1 MDKGDSTR
9 RKWASFIALCALALA
24 GNWLSLPLFFGIDL
38 IFGSIAVMLAA
49 VYLGFWAAGII
60 ALVGA
65 LYTLFLWGQ
74 PLAMP
79 AFVLE
84 GLVVAW
90 LYHRRK
96 LTNLVLADLAF
107 WLVIGLPVVVLVYSI
122 YGGMADS
129 AVMLIALKQAINGVF
144 NALLAGLVVLLISYR
159 AKQSASL
166 SLSWIIFHCM
176 LSAILLAGIT
186 PIIMDARDQRNALE
200 GAVFE
205 RLSNVARILDSRMRA
220 DPQGD
225 DRLDY
230 HLSRMQA
237 MFPQVNIAVQD
248 DRQIYIT
255 HSRKIQSTEAGLIP
269 ELSTSQSGLQI
280 WLPAGD
286 LNSVARWQ
294 RGVYWLRIALT
305 QSPERYI
312 LVEQSAESLIAVR
325 EAQRLNK
332 FLLLAGIFLA
342 SIFLAWLI
350 SRFLSAPVIR
360 LAMASEDVEHSVRT
374 GRFPK
379 VPGSVAKEFDQLSS
393 ALNHMGSD
401 ITSSVKLLQDSRGKL
416 AVSVAERT
424 QELAD
429 ANGLLT
435 SVLNAAEDFG
445 IVATDSQGVITFF
458 NTGAQRLLGYSAEQ
472 VVGRE
477 TPALLHDPAEV
488 KKVADEL
495 KSAHGVVIEGFRV
508 IVHEAELGKRAPRE
522 WTYITRNG
530 QRVPVLLV
538 VTVIRNADGGIA
550 GYLGIAED
558 ISERK
563 RLEQVKT
570 EFVSTVSHELRTPLT
585 SITGALGM
593 LRSGVLGALPDQ
605 AKEMVNLAHNNS
617 QRLTNLINDLLDIE
631 KIAAGKLHFDY
642 QQVAIEEQITQAVA
656 SVRQYAP
663 EQEVQFDTSAP
674 VPQALIQVD
683 LQRFQQVMSNLLS
696 NAVKFSPQGGSVKLS
711 ASMKGDRVRIS
722 IIDHGEGITDAFK
735 PRIFQRFAQADSSD
749 QRRKGGTGLGLAITR
764 ELVEHMGGELGFE
777 SELGKGSTFWV
788 ELPAYP
794 MTPVQPEPIN
804 GTLVTSRQIRV
815 LHVEDDYDL
824 HQVIRQSADESFSF
838 QLATTMSQARLMMAK
853 QEFDLLLLDLELPDG
868 NGVALIDEVRH
879 YWSNCS
885 IMLLAGEGIDPALR
899 LRVEAAVLKSALS
912 IPDLLR
918 RIEQLTVKL
927 HSDREQ
933 PHD

>member
-1 MDKGDSTR
+1 M
-9 RKWASFIALCALALA
+9 
-24 GNWLSLPLFFGIDL
+24 SLPLFFGIDL

-49 VYLGFWAAGII
+49 VYLGFWAAGFI

-65 LYTLFLWGQ
+65 LYTWFLWGQ

-79 AFVLE
+79 AFILE

-90 LYHRRK
+90 LYNKRR

-107 WLVIGLPVVVLVYSI
+107 WLVIGLPVVVLVYSA

-129 AVMLIALKQAINGVF
+129 AVMLIAVKQALNGIF

-159 AKQSASL
+159 TRQSASL
-166 SLSWIIFHCM
+166 SLSWIIFHSM

-186 PIIMDARDQRNALE
+186 PIIIDARAQRDALE
-200 GAVFE
+200 DAVFE
-205 RLSNVARILDSRMRA
+205 RLSNIARVLDGRLQAEPPGS
-220 DPQGD
+220 

-237 MFPQVNIAVQD
+237 MFPQVNIAVQND
-248 DRQIYIT
+248 QQVYVTQGHQIRSIT
-255 HSRKIQSTEAGLIP
+255 PGFPTEV
-269 ELSTSQSGLQI
+269 STSRSDLQI

-286 LNSVARWQ
+286 FNSVARWQ
-294 RGVYWLRIALT
+294 RGVYWLRIALS

-312 LVEQSAESLIAVR
+312 VVEQSAESLIAIR

-332 FLLLAGIFLA
+332 FLLLAGIFLG

-350 SRFLSAPVIR
+350 SRFLSAPVVR
-360 LAMASEDVEHSVRT
+360 LAIASEDVELSVRT
-374 GRFPK
+374 GRFAK
-379 VPGSVAKEFDQLSS
+379 VPGNVAKEFDQLSS
-393 ALNHMGSD
+393 SLNHMGSE
-401 ITSSVKLLQDSRGKL
+401 IASSVKILEDSRGKL
-416 AVSVAERT
+416 AESVAIRT

-429 ANGLLT
+429 TNGLLT
-435 SVLNAAEDFG
+435 SVLDAAEDFS
-445 IVATDSQGVITFF
+445 IVATDSQGLITLF
-458 NTGAQRLLGYSAEQ
+458 NTGAQRLLGYSAQ
-472 VVGRE
+472 QMVGRE
-477 TPALLHDPAEV
+477 TPALLHDPDEV

-495 KSAHGVVIEGFRV
+495 SSAHGVAIEGFRV
-508 IVHEAELGKRAPRE
+508 FVHEAELGKREPRE

-538 VTVIRNADGGIA
+538 VTVIRNAVGGIA

-593 LRSGVLGALPDQ
+593 LRSGVLGELPEP

-642 QQVAIEEQITQAVA
+642 QQVALEEQLIQAVA
-656 SVRQYAP
+656 SVSQYAP
-663 EQEVQFDTSAP
+663 EQEVKFDTSAP

-683 LQRFQQVMSNLLS
+683 PQRFQQVLSNLLS
-696 NAVKFSPQGGSVKLS
+696 NAVKFSPRGGSVKLS
-711 ASMKGDRVRIS
+711 ASMQDGRVRIS
-722 IIDHGEGITDAFK
+722 VIDHGEGIAEAFK
-735 PRIFQRFAQADSSD
+735 SRIFQRFAQADSSD
-749 QRRKGGTGLGLAITR
+749 QRRKGGTGLGLAISR

-777 SELGKGSTFWV
+777 SREGEGSTFWV
-788 ELPAYP
+788 ELPADP
-794 MTPVQPEPIN
+794 MTTVQPEQEKGP
-804 GTLVTSRQIRV
+804 LVTSRRIRV

-824 HQVIRQSADESFSF
+824 HQVIRHSADERFSF
-838 QLATTMSQARLMMAK
+838 QLATSMSQARLLIAN

-868 NGVALIDEVRH
+868 NGVALIDEVRQS
-879 YWSNCS
+879 WPGCS

-933 PHD
+933 PYD